1 MPDLIIVGAGIGGL
15 TAALFAAR
23 DGLDVFVLER
33 MAPGGQLLN
42 VETIEDL
49 PGYSQG
55 IAGYDLGP
63 ILHEQAEAAGARFAL
78 AEVAGL
84 RFERGE
90 WHVDAGRES
99 ATARFIIVA
108 TGSAPRPVEI
118 AGVESLLG
126 RGVSHCASCDAPLY
140 RERNVAV
147 IGGGDSAF
155 QEALTVSG
163 HASDVVVI
171 ARTVRAQRVYRD
183 RCAAH
188 PRVRVLDGA
197 TAVAVRGANSVEGV
211 EVVGAPEFASIEVS
225 GVFLSIGSD
234 PATAWLP
241 AEVGRDRAGHVAVDL
256 SMRSTVPTI
265 YAIGAA
271 RAHYSG
277 QAVSAAGDG
286 ATAAMAIARSLR
298 SAKGQTSASAS

>member
-23 DGLDVFVLER
+23 DGVDVLVLER

-42 VETIEDL
+42 VESIEDL
-49 PGYSQG
+49 PGHPRG
-55 IAGYDLGP
+55 VAGYDLGP

-78 AEVAGL
+78 AEVVGL
-84 RFERGE
+84 RHGQGE
-90 WHVDAGRES
+90 WHVDAGRDS
-99 ATARFIIVA
+99 ASARFIIVA
-108 TGSAPRPVEI
+108 TGSIPRLAEI
-118 AGVESLLG
+118 AGVESLAG

-140 RERNVAV
+140 RGRNVAV

-155 QEALTVSG
+155 QEALTLAG
-163 HASDVVVI
+163 HAADVAI
-171 ARTVRAQRVYRD
+171 LARTVRAQRVYRD
-183 RCAAH
+183 RCAEHA
-188 PRVRVLDGA
+188 RVRVLDGA
-197 TAVAVRGANSVEGV
+197 TAVAVRGADAVEGV
-211 EVVGAPEFASIEVS
+211 DVIGVPGMESLEVS

-241 AEVGRDRAGHVAVDL
+241 LGVERDGAGHIAVDL
-256 SMRSTVPTI
+256 SLRSTVPTI

-271 RAHYSG
+271 RAHFSG

-286 ATAAMAIARSLR
+286 ATAAIAIARRLR
-298 SAKGQTSASAS
+298 SAEGQASARAS